1 VPTTFEDRER
11 AFEAKFAHEQEFRF
25 LVSARRDKL
34 LARWAADR
42 MALSDDEA
50 RALAVAVLAIPDRPD
65 HEEAMLRRIQDQLS
79 AQGKPASRAELTG
92 VLRSCM
98 QQALQQLTQKPPE
111 YSGIL

>member
-1 VPTTFEDRER
+1 MPTTFEERER
-11 AFEAKFAHEQEFRF
+11 AFEAQFAHEQEFRF

-34 LARWAADR
+34 FARWAADR

-50 RALAVAVLAIPDRPD
+50 HALAVAVLAIPDRPD
-65 HEEAMLRRIQDQLS
+65 HEEAVLRRIEDQLA
-79 AQGKPASRAELTG
+79 AQGKSTSRAELSG

-111 YSGIL
+111 YSEIL